1 MSLRKKKK
9 QLVAAAMAV
18 MMSAGMGISGL
29 LAGAPSVL
37 AADASK
43 GSIMLDTASYVM
55 APGNRYDIGAFVR
68 DPSGKQLS
76 ASEVQELVSQGKL
89 RVRDSRTG
97 SIVDLQ
103 QLSNGNFRVTG
114 KNAGTCWILYEIGG
128 THASVRID
136 VQNGVRQHGSAV
148 RNTSFFTQDV
158 FPNSTPEVPN
168 NPSQNTPTTPTT
180 PTPSNPEPTPSIPEV
195 QESKV
200 LVAYFSATNT
210 TEQVAQRLAD
220 GMNADIYEIN
230 PAVPYTSADLN
241 YNNSQSRVSIE
252 HNNPDSRPAIADAV
266 ENMGQYDIIFIG
278 YPIWWGEAPNIVHT
292 FMESYNFSGKTVI
305 PFCTSSSSG
314 IGNSGSNL
322 ARLTSGAT
330 WLSGRRL
337 NGASQTELMDWVDSL
352 NLDIEHN

>member
-1 MSLRKKKK
+1 MSLRKIKK
-9 QLVAAAMAV
+9 QLAASAMAV
-18 MMSAGMGISGL
+18 LLSAGVGASGL
-29 LAGAPSVL
+29 LAAAPSVL
-37 AADASK
+37 AADTSK

-55 APGNRYDIGAFVR
+55 APGNRYDIGALVR
-68 DPSGKQLS
+68 EPSGRQLS
-76 ASEVQELVSQGKL
+76 ASEVRDLVSQGKL

-136 VQNGVRQHGSAV
+136 VQNGARQHGSAV

-158 FPNSTPEVPN
+158 FPNSTPTVPN
-168 NPSQNTPTTPTT
+168 TPSQNTPTTPS
-180 PTPSNPEPTPSIPEV
+180 PSNPGQTPSTPEV

-210 TEQVAQRLAD
+210 TEGVAQRLAD
-220 GMNADIYEIN
+220 GMNAELYEIT
-230 PAVPYTSADLN
+230 PATPYTSADLN
-241 YNNSQSRVSIE
+241 YNNSDSRVSRE
-252 HNNPDSRPAIADAV
+252 HNDPNSRPAIAGSV

-278 YPIWWGEAPNIVHT
+278 YPIWWGEAPNIVRT
-292 FMESYNFSGKTVI
+292 FMESYNFSGKTII
-305 PFCTSSSSG
+305 PFCTSASSG
-314 IGNSGSNL
+314 MGNSGSNL
-322 ARLTSGAT
+322 ARLTSGAQ

-337 NGASQTELMDWVDSL
+337 NGASQTELMNWVDSL
-352 NLDIEHN
+352 NLDIEHK